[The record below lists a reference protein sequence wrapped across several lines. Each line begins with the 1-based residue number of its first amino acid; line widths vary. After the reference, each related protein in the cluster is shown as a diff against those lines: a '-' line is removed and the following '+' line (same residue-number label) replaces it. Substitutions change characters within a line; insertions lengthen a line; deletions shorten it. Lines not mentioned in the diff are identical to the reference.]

1 MTEEVGQSSRRLAA
15 ENDYLLIGISE
26 CTLSDRWGERILKP
40 HQATSQQT
48 VWKTW
53 GFEALKCARRG
64 ILLFCILNRTP
75 DVRVD

>member
-1 MTEEVGQSSRRLAA
+1 MTEEVGEGSRRLAA

-48 VWKTW
+48 DWKTW
-53 GFEALKCARRG
+53 GFEMCALGDFIVLYFKSDSRCAH
-64 ILLFCILNRTP
+64 
-75 DVRVD
+75 